1 MQKNFIGVFV
11 CGSLLSGFLLPG
23 LSATVNVQIPA
34 PHPGRPGTINYVEG
48 QAFLGANALTPATA
62 PGVELERN
70 QILSTQAGKVEILL
84 TPGVFLRLAD
94 NSSVTMVSPELANIQ
109 VRLERGRAMVE
120 VLDIRKEN
128 DIRILEDDATV
139 RLLKK
144 GLYDFD
150 ANIGHVRVFDGSAE
164 VTAGTRHVKLG
175 GDQEVA
181 VGDGALKSVHF
192 ERRRFEDDFYRW
204 SALRSGYLSEA
215 SVDVAGLY
223 VGPGTGFYGP
233 GWYGLG
239 WYWDPWFGVYTF
251 LPADGIFWSP
261 FGWGFYSPIVVYR
274 SPYWFYG
281 HYPHAFGEYHYPY
294 GHGFPAPGYRGRR

>member
-1 MQKNFIGVFV
+1 MRKTLIRILV
-11 CGSLLSGFLLPG
+11 CGSLLSLVLP
-23 LSATVNVQIPA
+23 ATVNLRIPT

-48 QAFLGANALTPATA
+48 QAFIGPNALTPATA
-62 PGVELERN
+62 PGVELERG
-70 QILSTQAGKVEILL
+70 QTVSTQAGKVEILL

-94 NSSVTMVSPELANIQ
+94 NSAVTMVSPELANTQ
-109 VRLERGRAMVE
+109 VRLERGRAMIE

-128 DIRILEDDATV
+128 DIRILDNGASAK
-139 RLLKK
+139 LLKK

-150 ANIGHVRVFDGSAE
+150 AATGQVRVFDGAIE
-164 VTAGTRHVKLG
+164 VTAGTRHVRLG
-175 GDQEVA
+175 GDQA
-181 VGDGALKSVHF
+181 VTISDAAAMKPRHF
-192 ERRRFEDDFYRW
+192 ERRQFEDEFYRW

-223 VGPGTGFYGP
+223 VGPGAGFYAP
-233 GWYGLG
+233 GWYGFG

-251 LPADGIFWSP
+251 LPADGVFWGP
-261 FGWGFYSPIVVYR
+261 FGWGFYSPIAVYR

-281 HYPHAFGEYHYPY
+281 HYPHAFGDYHYPY